1 MHRTNSAPCC
11 HEGRAQEGRRSR
23 SCSPKCAPANSCAP
37 PGTCPPGAER
47 TRAPRDFRVHRDF
60 SRLPEAYATSEE
72 RDFGGLIRRSP
83 FPGGKFATR
92 RAGSSRHDRRTSAS
106 RPRADR
112 EPGVPGLRPE
122 CAPVTLPQDA
132 PRALNFRGGR
142 GNRPGTTGSVFGQV
156 GEAEAGSRTLRTGSA
171 ERNAHAQSGRRSSPP
186 GPVRRPR
193 GCRRRCP
200 PAHWIQYSGPTH
212 AGSME
217 ALPPWPEKSAR
228 TGARPHVGGTSQRCV
243 HPQNFRT
250 DHNPA
255 IRNNA
260 P

>member
-11 HEGRAQEGRRSR
+11 HEGSASEGRQSRSR
-23 SCSPKCAPANSCAP
+23 SPKCAPANSCAP
-37 PGTCPPGAER
+37 PGTCPRGHER
-47 TRAPRDFRVHRDF
+47 TRGSRDFNVWIKELRWRRQETSARGYWYGDIGNRRTLTGSSPPADTRHHPPAPVPTPVH
-60 SRLPEAYATSEE
+60 
-72 RDFGGLIRRSP
+72 
-83 FPGGKFATR
+83 TR
-92 RAGSSRHDRRTSAS
+92 RPGSSPAR
-106 RPRADR
+106 
-112 EPGVPGLRPE
+112 LRPE

-132 PRALNFRGGR
+132 PRALNFHGGR
-142 GNRPGTTGSVFGQV
+142 GNRPGKTGSVFGQV

-171 ERNAHAQSGRRSSPP
+171 ERRAYAQSGRRSSPP

-228 TGARPHVGGTSQRCV
+228 TGARPHSGGTSQRCV

>member
-11 HEGRAQEGRRSR
+11 HEGRAQEGRQSR

-37 PGTCPPGAER
+37 PGTCPHGRER
-47 TRAPRDFRVHRDF
+47 TRGPRDFRVLREISGDF
-60 SRLPEAYATSEE
+60 R
-72 RDFGGLIRRSP
+72 GC
-83 FPGGKFATR
+83 
-92 RAGSSRHDRRTSAS
+92 SSRWGGPFKVRGKGLRPSDQKADQKIAVPWWEVRNPSS
-106 RPRADR
+106 RETARQAGPL
-112 EPGVPGLRPE
+112 PRPE

-156 GEAEAGSRTLRTGSA
+156 GEAGAGSRTLRTGSA
-171 ERNAHAQSGRRSSPP
+171 ERSAYAQSGRRSSPP

-212 AGSME
+212 AESME

>member
-37 PGTCPPGAER
+37 PGTCPSDPEHTRGSRDFEVRSTSLRRSDQGIAGPRRKVHISSR
-47 TRAPRDFRVHRDF
+47 TR
-60 SRLPEAYATSEE
+60 
-72 RDFGGLIRRSP
+72 RS
-83 FPGGKFATR
+83 
-92 RAGSSRHDRRTSAS
+92 GSSRPVHAR
-106 RPRADR
+106 
-112 EPGVPGLRPE
+112 LRPE

-132 PRALNFRGGR
+132 PRALNFHGGR
-142 GNRPGTTGSVFGQV
+142 GNRPGTAGSVFGQV

-171 ERNAHAQSGRRSSPP
+171 ERSAHAQSGRRSSPP

-212 AGSME
+212 AESME

-228 TGARPHVGGTSQRCV
+228 TGARPHSGGTPQRCV

-255 IRNNA
+255 NRNNA

>member
-11 HEGRAQEGRRSR
+11 HEGRASEGRRSR

-37 PGTCPPGAER
+37 PGACPRGPER
-47 TRAPRDFRVHRDF
+47 TRG
-60 SRLPEAYATSEE
+60 SRE
-72 RDFGGLIRRSP
+72 FGVRNRGRRTP
-83 FPGGKFATR
+83 AREFTACGQ
-92 RAGSSRHDRRTSAS
+92 GSSQPPIRESV
-106 RPRADR
+106 PR
-112 EPGVPGLRPE
+112 LRPE
-122 CAPVTLPQDA
+122 CAPVTLPKDA
-132 PRALNFRGGR
+132 PCAPNFHGGR
-142 GNRPGTTGSVFGQV
+142 GNRPGIAGSFFGQF
-156 GEAEAGSRTLRTGSA
+156 GEARTGSRTLRTGSA
-171 ERNAHAQSGRRSSPP
+171 ERSADAQSGRRSSPP

-217 ALPPWPEKSAR
+217 AVRPWPEKSAR
-228 TGARPHVGGTSQRCV
+228 AGARPHSGSTSQRCV
-243 HPQNFRT
+243 HPRNFRT

>member
-1 MHRTNSAPCC
+1 VHRTNSAPCC
-11 HEGRAQEGRRSR
+11 HEGRASEGRWSRSR
-23 SCSPKCAPANSCAP
+23 SPECAPANCRAP
-37 PGTCPPGAER
+37 PGTCPHSPER
-47 TRAPRDFRVHRDF
+47 THRAREFKV
-60 SRLPEAYATSEE
+60 
-72 RDFGGLIRRSP
+72 
-83 FPGGKFATR
+83 PGGSLRLFEVQGK
-92 RAGSSRHDRRTSAS
+92 GLRHWNRGIA
-106 RPRADR
+106 
-112 EPGVPGLRPE
+112 EPGQEVHNPPNREFVPRPRPE

-132 PRALNFRGGR
+132 PCALNFHGGR
-142 GNRPGTTGSVFGQV
+142 GHRPERTGSVFGQV
-156 GEAEAGSRTLRTGSA
+156 GEARAGPRTLRTGSA
-171 ERNAHAQSGRRSSPP
+171 ERSADAQSGRRSSPP

-212 AGSME
+212 AESME